1 MYLRSFAVLLL
12 LAALAT
18 VATAAVDPWVEVRTP
33 HFTVISDAGEKQA
46 RHVATEFERM
56 RAVFHSRFPSA
67 RVDAASPIIVLAV
80 RDKKGIQALEPP
92 AYLAK
97 GQLDLAG
104 LFLQTPDKNYVLM
117 RLDAGGAHPYATIY
131 HEYTHFI
138 TSRDAQTMPLWLNE
152 GLAELYQTTEIR
164 DKEVLLGQPTDEN
177 VMLLRQNHLL
187 PMATLLTVDRNSSY
201 YHEEN
206 KSSIFYA
213 ESWALTHY
221 LQFKD
226 RHDHTQRITQ
236 YLTLLGN
243 KTDPLTAATEAFGDL
258 KILEKNL
265 ANYVAQ
271 PTFPYLTSRVS
282 TEVDESAFK
291 VQTITPLQANAVRAD
306 FLAYNQRENESR
318 ALLYHI
324 LEQDPDNVSAY
335 ETLGYLALRDHN
347 LDDARKFYGRAV
359 KLGSQNYLA
368 NYQFASISMQARL
381 SDDTALQVEAS
392 LLAAIKLN
400 PEFAPALDRLAILY
414 ASQNRNLD
422 QAYGFYL
429 KAIQLEPSN
438 AAYRINAA
446 NILLQMKR
454 PDDAA
459 IALQAAAKL
468 TTDPALLAMVRRA
481 QDSIEQYAPL
491 REQQDQQTRE
501 ASPATPYPPPSDEN
515 LTAPKP
521 PNPVDDAPAGARHTA
536 TGTLFDVKCSYPAMM
551 HLKLVGGP
559 ETLLLR
565 SLNYFKVAFSAA
577 NFVPPSDFKPCDNLE
592 TMKAKVVYV
601 EGADPGAEGQIL
613 SIQLRK

>member
-12 LAALAT
+12 AAALAT

-56 RAVFHSRFPSA
+56 RAVFHTRFPGA

-80 RDKKGIQALEPP
+80 RDKKGMQALEPP

-97 GQLDLAG
+97 GQVDLAG
-104 LFLQTPDKNYVLM
+104 LFLHRPDKNYVLM
-117 RLDAGGAHPYATIY
+117 RLDVGGAHPYATIY

-164 DKEVLLGQPTDEN
+164 DKEVLLGQPTDQN

-187 PMATLLTVDRNSSY
+187 PLATLLTVDYNSSY

-206 KSSIFYA
+206 KGSIFYA

-226 RHDHTQRITQ
+226 RHDHTQRIAQ

-243 KTDPLTAATEAFGDL
+243 KVDPLAAAAEAFGDL
-258 KILEKNL
+258 KVLEKNL

-291 VQTITPLQANAVRAD
+291 VQVITPLQANAVRAD
-306 FLAYNQRENESR
+306 FLAYDQREKESH
-318 ALLYHI
+318 ALLDHI

-335 ETLGYLALRDHN
+335 ETLGHLALREHN

-368 NYQFASISMQARL
+368 HYQFASISMQARL
-381 SDDTALQVEAS
+381 SDDTAALVETS

-400 PEFAPALDRLAILY
+400 PEFAPAFDRLAILY
-414 ASQNRNLD
+414 VSQNRNLD
-422 QAYGFYL
+422 QAFGYSQS
-429 KAIQLEPSN
+429 AIQLEPSN
-438 AAYRINAA
+438 VAYRINSA

-454 PDDAA
+454 PDDAIA
-459 IALQAAAKL
+459 ALQAAAKVA
-468 TTDPALLAMVRRA
+468 TDPAQLAMVRRT

-491 REQQDQQTRE
+491 REQQGQQTRE
-501 ASPATPYPPPSDEN
+501 DSPSTPYPPPSDEN
-515 LTAPKP
+515 LSPPKP
-521 PNPVDDAPAGARHTA
+521 PNPADNTPAGARHTA
-536 TGTLFDVKCSYPAMM
+536 AGTLSDVKCSFPAVM
-551 HLKLVGGP
+551 HLTLVGGP
-559 ETLLLR
+559 KPLLLR

-577 NFVPPSDFKPCDNLE
+577 NFVPPSDFKPCDNLD

-601 EGADPGAEGQIL
+601 EGAEPGAEGQIL
-613 SIQLRK
+613 AIELRK